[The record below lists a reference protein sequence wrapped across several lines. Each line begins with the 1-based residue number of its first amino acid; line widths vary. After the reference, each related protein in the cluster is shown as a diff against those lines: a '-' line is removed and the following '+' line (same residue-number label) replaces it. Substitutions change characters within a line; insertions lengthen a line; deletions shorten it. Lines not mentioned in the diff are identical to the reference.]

1 MKIDD
6 EKQPESE
13 SEIKKAQKLEKNV
26 NESSEKNLASSS
38 IKGNSDK
45 NNKSSTFNTA
55 QVKKGNYESTKDFVI
70 VPQTLVNDY
79 QKNMGKYQH
88 YIFHVSKNK
97 RITL

>member
-45 NNKSSTFNTA
+45 DNESPTFNTD
-55 QVKKGNYESTKDFVI
+55 QVKKGNNESAKDFVI

-79 QKNMGKYQH
+79 QKNMSKYQLNT
-88 YIFHVSKNK
+88 FHV
-97 RITL
+97 L